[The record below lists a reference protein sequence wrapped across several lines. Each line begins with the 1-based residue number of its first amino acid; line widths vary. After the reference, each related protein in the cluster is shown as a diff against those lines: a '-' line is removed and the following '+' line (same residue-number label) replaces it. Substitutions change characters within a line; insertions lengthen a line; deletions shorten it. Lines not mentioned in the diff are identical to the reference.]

1 VTTAAAARAEVRT
14 AMNPRRYLG
23 DAWRHPIARAV
34 IKAFL
39 TVWVTTTLTFFLIR
53 LMPGSPVELKID
65 ELITTSGGALSYEEA
80 AQLASNLFAID
91 LNAPLHEQYLSF
103 IWNLLHFDL
112 GSSFLSHDVD
122 NPDAW
127 VTIRRMTR

>member
-1 VTTAAAARAEVRT
+1 
-14 AMNPRRYLG
+14 MNPRRYLG

-80 AQLASNLFAID
+80 AQLASNLFAIGV
-91 LNAPLHEQYLSF
+91 NAPLHEQYLSF
-103 IWNLLHFDL
+103 ISNLLHLDWR
-112 GSSFLSHDVD
+112 STS
-122 NPDAW
+122 A
-127 VTIRRMTR
+127 TIR